1 MHKHRAICCLRYF
14 PTFSL
19 LLMFYYRLQDN
30 RNVLDRCFVREARKL
45 MKPKILKSGKGD
57 ARDVRNVEYR
67 MQAERACYAS
77 TREERQREVFDA
89 EGREAG
95 KLAAW
100 VGRKSRKTG
109 RRRAGRGGRGTRRR
123 RRSEDG
129 SQREKMRSACATS
142 SFPWLRNVS
151 RSNTRTFDP
160 VRLSFETDP
169 CASRKRSASRT
180 HDAFFSITDVVVV

>member
-1 MHKHRAICCLRYF
+1 MYSI
-14 PTFSL
+14 
-19 LLMFYYRLQDN
+19 D
-30 RNVLDRCFVREARKL
+30 DFVRGARKL
-45 MKPKILKSGKGD
+45 MKPKILKSGKETHATLETWNIECRQNERVTHRRERNAN
-57 ARDVRNVEYR
+57 ARFSMLR
-67 MQAERACYAS
+67 AEK
-77 TREERQREVFDA
+77 RENSRL
-89 EGREAG
+89 GSAG
-95 KLAAW
+95 NRGKQ
-100 VGRKSRKTG
+100 GG
-109 RRRAGRGGRGTRRR
+109 GGAGRGGRGTRRR

-180 HDAFFSITDVVVV
+180 HDAFFFHH